1 MSALLLKD
9 FYTLLRQTRL
19 FLLIIVIFAVMPGSF
34 MAGFA
39 VIYAAMLPIT
49 ALAYDERSKWDSLA
63 AMMPYTPTEIV
74 ISKYVLG
81 YIGIGLAGLL
91 ALAAQS
97 IVSMVQYNTL
107 ESADTAS
114 ILLIACVATVFLA
127 ITLPFMFKV
136 GVEKGRILLFVILA
150 AIAAAAMILGTKLD
164 DYFNSVKLQM
174 NTIALAA
181 VTGSAVLNLCS
192 IALAVRFY
200 KRKSK

>member
-63 AMMPYTPTEIV
+63 AMMPYTPAEIV

-97 IVSMVQYNTL
+97 IVSMVQHNAIELTDAISVL
-107 ESADTAS
+107 M
-114 ILLIACVATVFLA
+114 IACVAMIFLA
-127 ITLPFMFKV
+127 ITLPFMFKA

-174 NTIALAA
+174 NTITLAT
-181 VTGSAVLNLCS
+181 VTGSVVLNLCS

-200 KRKSK
+200 RTKSK